1 MSYSQSVSSSF
12 ENLSDFDINKL
23 SNQELINIINDL
35 EETLNNNAIK
45 ESSRI
50 IKHDNEVQDL
60 KQKLAIVITELKQ
73 HKKKIKKTTITAKF
87 PNFVV
92 DSLEGE
98 QTPKSR
104 QMFSNQYWYSSL
116 KHQNTLTPKTVYTH
130 PKISSQKEARDDSC
144 NTKSAA
150 YCRLYF

>member
-1 MSYSQSVSSSF
+1 MSYSQSVSSPF

-73 HKKKIKKTTITAKF
+73 HKKKYKKD
-87 PNFVV
+87 N
-92 DSLEGE
+92 DYCE
-98 QTPKSR
+98 
-104 QMFSNQYWYSSL
+104 
-116 KHQNTLTPKTVYTH
+116 
-130 PKISSQKEARDDSC
+130 IS
-144 NTKSAA
+144 
-150 YCRLYF
+150 